1 MSAVIGQWL
10 RERMLDGGLRGVC
23 ASTLVFRLDKADTRA
38 LLRNQAVF
46 SVYIADKEG
55 HELVRLWSGALNEG
69 NTMSIMDFD
78 EAFNINIT

>member
-1 MSAVIGQWL
+1 MSAVLGKYM
-10 RERMLDGGLRGVC
+10 RERMLDGGLRGAC
-23 ASTLVFRLDKADTRA
+23 ASTLVFRLDKADPRA

-69 NTMSIMDFD
+69 DTMSIMDFD
-78 EAFNINIT
+78 EAFKINIT